1 MYQRSALMFL
11 YCVSPLH
18 MGAGTALGAID
29 NPIQR
34 ERHTRHPMIVGSG
47 IKGALRHACEAL
59 LAGAKDEA
67 DEKAKIALVFG
78 PDTRQSHEHAGA
90 LSVGDA
96 QIVVFPVRSLKETFV
111 YATCPTA
118 LARLQRLVEIACNG
132 APAGFPRRS
141 VPQVGQTD
149 AVILHSELLARDSL
163 VLEAFQFKKAASGDQ
178 ELREFAHW
186 LAANALPSKPPYFA
200 DKLKKHLV
208 LLHDDWFNHFVQH
221 ATVVEPHVHIK
232 DESGTADDGGLF
244 YTENLP
250 PESLL
255 VSVVMASKSRKAPK
269 NGEGEERKVQAAE
282 MSAEEV
288 LGYVRE
294 RVDSKLLQLG
304 GDATTGRGQV
314 IVRGFG
320 WNGKERSNA

>member
-1 MYQRSALMFL
+1 
-11 YCVSPLH
+11 
-18 MGAGTALGAID
+18 MGAGTALGVID

-47 IKGALRHACEAL
+47 IKGALRHACEAQ
-59 LAGAKDEA
+59 LADAPNVA
-67 DEKAKIALVFG
+67 DEKAKLTLVFG
-78 PDTRQSHEHAGA
+78 PDTQQSHEHAGA
-90 LSVGDA
+90 LSLGDA
-96 QIVVFPVRSLKETFV
+96 QIVAFPVRSLKQTFV

-118 LARLQRLVEIACNG
+118 LARLERLVEVACNG
-132 APAGFPRRS
+132 TPPGFPKRS
-141 VPQVGQTD
+141 VPQVGSTE
-149 AVILHSELLARDSL
+149 AAILDDELLARESL
-163 VLEAFQFKKAASGDQ
+163 VLEAFQFKKASSGDQ
-178 ELREFAHW
+178 ELREFAKW
-186 LAANALPSKPPYFA
+186 LADNALPARPPYFA
-200 DKLKKHLV
+200 EKLKKHLV

-221 ATVVEPHVHIK
+221 ATIVEPHVRIN
-232 DESGTADDGGLF
+232 DASGTADDGGLF

-255 VSVVMASKSRKAPK
+255 VSVVMASRSRKAPK
-269 NGEGEERKVQAAE
+269 TGEGGEGMAQAIE
-282 MSAEEV
+282 MSADDVLSYV
-288 LGYVRE
+288 LG